1 MVLAH
6 GNASAPYGT
15 RPSQQRSMTPK
26 PGSPTSGLIQ
36 KEKHLKALSYFL
48 QEMEFQEEL
57 LYKHQQ
63 SPLHVQPGRLTA
75 FILRTITL

>member
-6 GNASAPYGT
+6 GNVSAWYGT
-15 RPSQQRSMTPK
+15 QPSQQSSMTPQ
-26 PGSPTSGLIQ
+26 PGSPTSELIQ

-63 SPLHVQPGRLTA
+63 SLLHVQPGRLTA
-75 FILRTITL
+75 FILQTITL

>member
-1 MVLAH
+1 MVLVP
-6 GNASAPYGT
+6 GNVSAPYGT
-15 RPSQQRSMTPK
+15 QPSQEGSMTPK

-63 SPLHVQPGRLTA
+63 SLLHVRPGRLTA
-75 FILRTITL
+75 FILQTITL